1 MNKYVKRNVLT
12 LMTGTGISQVILIA
26 ATPIITR
33 LFSAGDIGV
42 FGFYVTV
49 ISILV
54 IFYTGRYEIAIMLPK
69 SDSSALDIYKVAIRR
84 SIIFSI
90 SFFFIFMLIYESLL
104 MYLEINKEWSLYIIP
119 IGALILAFFNIN
131 VQLSI
136 RTFKYFYISK
146 ARVVHSLISSLSS
159 VLIALLFKPIALFL
173 VLSDLLGRMLSIMS
187 FHKAF
192 AISDL
197 FNITSKQ
204 RSLKERYSK
213 FSTFEQITSFLSI
226 ASLQLPIIVIPFIF
240 GTQVG
245 GFYFII
251 YRVLTAPIS
260 LISNA
265 VLDVFKSDASR
276 DFNNT
281 GSTRNIFISTTKK
294 LFLIGLI
301 PFTILV
307 FFAPEIFTLM
317 FGSEWLKAGE
327 YAQILAPSLLLRL
340 VACPIGFILQLREKV
355 ELNLFIYGLFFI
367 LSSLS
372 LFAAYIYDSVVIMVI
387 LISVSTCIFYAVQL
401 YFAFI
406 YSGKIV
412 INSNV

>member
-1 MNKYVKRNVLT
+1 
-12 LMTGTGISQVILIA
+12 
-26 ATPIITR
+26 
-33 LFSAGDIGV
+33 
-42 FGFYVTV
+42 
-49 ISILV
+49 
-54 IFYTGRYEIAIMLPK
+54 
-69 SDSSALDIYKVAIRR
+69 
-84 SIIFSI
+84 
-90 SFFFIFMLIYESLL
+90 
-104 MYLEINKEWSLYIIP
+104 
-119 IGALILAFFNIN
+119 
-131 VQLSI
+131 
-136 RTFKYFYISK
+136 
-146 ARVVHSLISSLSS
+146 VHSLISSLSS